1 MHLDIVRTRR
11 EARPGRA
18 LAYVIAATLH
28 VSAQER
34 RDLETHGLADHP
46 IETETEQEHE
56 LPAQELL
63 AGREFVF
70 DTAREALDF
79 EESLVAACSDFAD
92 LLTDSIEFGGS
103 ERYELPLD
111 VEDEDDE
118 DDDR

>member
-1 MHLDIVRTRR
+1 MRLDVTRTRR

-18 LAYVIAATLH
+18 LAYAISATLH
-28 VSAQER
+28 VTAQER
-34 RDLETHGLADHP
+34 RDLETHGLADYA
-46 IETETEQEHE
+46 IETETEEEHE

-92 LLTDSIEFGGS
+92 LLVDSIEFGGS
-103 ERYELPLD
+103 EQYELPIED
-111 VEDEDDE
+111 DEDDE
-118 DDDR
+118 DA

>member
-1 MHLDIVRTRR
+1 MRLDVTRTRR
-11 EARPGRA
+11 EARHGRA

-34 RDLETHGLADHP
+34 RDIETHGLADYA
-46 IETETEQEHE
+46 IETETEEEHE

-79 EESLVAACSDFAD
+79 EESLVAACSDFAE
-92 LLTDSIEFGGS
+92 LLIDSIDFGGS
-103 ERYELPLD
+103 EQYELPLD
-111 VEDEDDE
+111 DDENGEEDEE
-118 DDDR
+118 